1 MVQPIDPITGLQIG
15 NIYLLHEIYKHKFG
29 RLMDMKD
36 FTELV
41 KCFYEPLFNELDNG
55 RTNDFIK
62 QAKESAYTAVPI
74 NEPLIDSVVF

>member
-15 NIYLLHEIYKHKFG
+15 NIYFLHEIYKHKFG
-29 RLMDMKD
+29 RLMSMED

-41 KCFYEPLFNELDNG
+41 KCFYEPMFDAS
-55 RTNDFIK
+55 NDFIK

-74 NEPLIDSVVF
+74 NEPIIDQVVF

>member
-15 NIYLLHEIYKHKFG
+15 NIYLLHEIYKYKFG
-29 RLMDMKD
+29 RLMSMED

-41 KCFYEPLFNELDNG
+41 KCFYESIFDQSSG
-55 RTNDFIK
+55 FIK

-74 NEPLIDSVVF
+74 NEPIIDDVVF